1 LILVEN
7 QFAMPLEVPDLSI
20 GGFSDSGFKP

>member
-7 QFAMPLEVPDLSI
+7 QSQTP
-20 GGFSDSGFKP
+20 